1 MKKKFLA
8 LLGVMLLLS
17 GCKTIPTLE
26 NGEQVIAELDG
37 KNITVSELYEKL
49 KESYGTD
56 QLINMIDEWI
66 ADKEY
71 PTDEEMNKY
80 VDEQFE
86 QAKEYYELYYGV
98 DFATV
103 LTTNGIES
111 EDDYKKIILLGYK
124 QNLIIEDYVASLITD
139 KEIKDYYDKNVYG
152 KITAKHILISPET
165 TSEMDDDE
173 IEKAEEEAYD
183 LAKDLIKKLDKGED
197 FSKLAKEYSDDTVSA
212 ENGGALD
219 PFDNNSGLV
228 EEFFNAALELK
239 DGKYSSKPVK
249 SEFGYHIILKESTAE
264 KPSLEDSKE
273 DIIDALVEK
282 KLADDTESTLSY
294 KALAN
299 IREKYNMNIIDSD
312 IATDYNEVI
321 KSYK

>member
-299 IREKYNMNIIDSD
+299 IRKKYNMNIIDSD
-312 IATDYNEVI
+312 ISNQYNEVI
-321 KSYK
+321 KSYE